1 MGGAISLAQAIQ
13 ELKGDFQRIVST
25 KGGAPCGSE
34 PPCPTGAELRARLRL
49 MSKHQRRGC
58 VGMEEVGRRG
68 PGGREGTGAAAATS
82 WGRGMETAGEVRDLS
97 ITVYCVFSRKI
108 SMSTCDVVV
117 ADVDWN

>member
-82 WGRGMETAGEVRDLS
+82 YQLGLS
-97 ITVYCVFSRKI
+97 IYLSKKQAPLPVAYLSI
-108 SMSTCDVVV
+108 SQK
-117 ADVDWN
+117 NGRL